1 MIRGDFLMAEGPIG
15 VAFLLYYASSFL
27 IRKPPHKSNARRR
40 KDMTKEEKDSLIQA
54 IQKSIDAAMVTDRAA
69 RIAAEA
75 INHASD
81 LLGQI
86 LKQNINLQKKL
97 EDADTEYL
105 TENYSLP
112 RN

>member
-1 MIRGDFLMAEGPIG
+1 
-15 VAFLLYYASSFL
+15 
-27 IRKPPHKSNARRR
+27 
-40 KDMTKEEKDSLIQA
+40 MTKEEKDSLIQA
-54 IQKSIDAAMVTDRAA
+54 IQKLIDAAMVTDRAA

-75 INHASD
+75 INHVLD
-81 LLGQI
+81 QI

>member
-1 MIRGDFLMAEGPIG
+1 
-15 VAFLLYYASSFL
+15 
-27 IRKPPHKSNARRR
+27 
-40 KDMTKEEKDSLIQA
+40 MTKEEKDSLIQA

-75 INHASD
+75 INHAAAEAINHASD

-105 TENYSLP
+105 TEN
-112 RN
+112 

>member
-40 KDMTKEEKDSLIQA
+40 KNMTKEEKDSLIQA

-75 INHASD
+75 INHV
-81 LLGQI
+81 
-86 LKQNINLQKKL
+86 LKQNFNLQKKF

-105 TENYSLP
+105 TEN
-112 RN
+112 